1 MDEKIERVK
10 QYCTYFLDDRPD
22 LSEDCSDN
30 EFNNYFIK
38 KYPLLNHA
46 GLSNGKTECFDMADA
61 LFDIKHP
68 QVNYI
73 SSLLY
78 SIVFFGGSYKE
89 NKIKLLEIYK
99 VLKDN
104 PLGNVDTILFTP
116 RRDK

>member
-1 MDEKIERVK
+1 
-10 QYCTYFLDDRPD
+10 
-22 LSEDCSDN
+22 
-30 EFNNYFIK
+30 
-38 KYPLLNHA
+38 
-46 GLSNGKTECFDMADA
+46 MADA

-99 VLKDN
+99 VLKK
-104 PLGNVDTILFTP
+104 VC
-116 RRDK
+116 